1 MVRKKLLGF
10 THFED
15 VDKARSRLLSET
27 RVIIGE
33 EAVSIWEAVGRVSSR
48 DIRATEDFPP
58 YHRSAVDGY
67 ALRAEDAYGAS
78 ENNPIVLTVIGEVEA
93 GHKGSLPEVR
103 PGTTVL
109 VFTGA
114 PIPPGADAVV
124 PVEHA
129 IRVGNSVQI
138 LRGIPKY
145 KNISRKGEDF
155 SKGDLLVK
163 RGTVLKP
170 WHVAALAQA
179 KIPEVF
185 VFRKPVVGIINTGDE
200 LFDIA
205 DNSPERPEHEV
216 PNSAGPLIASY
227 VKELGGE
234 PRYYGIVR
242 DDSDTVRTVV
252 EKALM
257 DSHIIVITG
266 GTSVG
271 GKDVVPEA
279 LSSIEGA
286 RPIFHGVNLRPGR
299 TAGAYVING
308 KPVIML
314 SGLPVA
320 CLVGLENFLKPL
332 FMKLMD
338 MHPQPE
344 PVVRGRLVRRVANVV
359 GFKSYFRV
367 VVYKEGE
374 ELLVEPLRLT
384 GSGILST
391 LLKGNGILVIDENI
405 EGTEEGSV
413 VEVRLIGPPYDGRP
427 RFLSW

>member
-10 THFED
+10 TKFED
-15 VDKARSRLLSET
+15 VDKARSRLQSET

-33 EAVSIWEAVGRVSSR
+33 EVIGIWEAVGRVSSR
-48 DIRATEDFPP
+48 DIIAKEDFPS
-58 YHRSAVDGY
+58 YDRSAVDGY
-67 ALRAEDAYGAS
+67 ALRAEDVYGAS
-78 ENNPIVLTVIGEVEA
+78 ENNPIVLTVVGEVEA
-93 GHKGSLPEVR
+93 GYEGSLPEVK
-103 PGTTVL
+103 PGTAVL

-124 PVEHA
+124 PVEYA
-129 IRVGNSVQI
+129 VRAGDSVQI
-138 LRGIPKY
+138 LRSVPKY

-155 SKGDLLVK
+155 SKGDLLVR

-200 LFDIA
+200 LFDITGGG
-205 DNSPERPEHEV
+205 SEYGI

-227 VKELGGE
+227 VRELGGE
-234 PRYYGIVR
+234 PRYYGVVR
-242 DDSDTVRTVV
+242 DDLDAIRTTVER
-252 EKALM
+252 ALM
-257 DSHIIVITG
+257 ESHIIIITG

-271 GKDVVPEA
+271 GKDIVPEA
-279 LSSIEGA
+279 LSSIEGS
-286 RPIFHGVNLRPGR
+286 RLVFHGVNLRPGR
-299 TAGAYVING
+299 TAGAFVING

-332 FMKLMD
+332 FMKLMSI
-338 MHPQPE
+338 HPQPE
-344 PVVRGRLVRRVANVV
+344 PVIRARLVRRVANVV
-359 GFKSYFRV
+359 GFKSYLRV
-367 VVYKEGE
+367 VVFREGD

-391 LLKGNGILVIDENI
+391 LLKGNGILVIDENV
-405 EGTEEGSV
+405 EGIEEGSV
-413 VEVRLIGPPYDGRP
+413 VEVKLIGPPYDGRP
-427 RFLSW
+427 TFLGW